1 MSYEE
6 KLLTLDKIIQNL
18 GKSRCEEINLS
29 AEVTSM
35 TERIAQLSDDKRKP
49 TDTLITVMDKR
60 RYTRERLTE
69 VRVEI
74 QELETEKERLRTI
87 LEYGDE

>member
-35 TERIAQLSDDKRKP
+35 MS
-49 TDTLITVMDKR
+49 
-60 RYTRERLTE
+60 
-69 VRVEI
+69 
-74 QELETEKERLRTI
+74 
-87 LEYGDE
+87 G